1 MSELANKSEL
11 PRVGGADLHGPTEC
25 QAQGQVLVSLKKK
38 KKNSVFFWP
47 PRPAYGILV
56 SQLGIE
62 PMSPTVG
69 YGILTAGPPGNSLG
83 PRTLIRSSKHLFLNG
98 ICSISSCFNI

>member
-38 KKNSVFFWP
+38 KKIQYFFGH
-47 PRPAYGILV
+47 PA
-56 SQLGIE
+56 QLTG
-62 PMSPTVG
+62 S
-69 YGILTAGPPGNSLG
+69 
-83 PRTLIRSSKHLFLNG
+83 
-98 ICSISSCFNI
+98 